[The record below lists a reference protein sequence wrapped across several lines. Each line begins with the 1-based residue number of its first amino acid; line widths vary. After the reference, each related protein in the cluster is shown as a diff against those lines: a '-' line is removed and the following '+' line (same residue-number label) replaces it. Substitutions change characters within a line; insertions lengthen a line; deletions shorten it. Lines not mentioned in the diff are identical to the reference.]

1 MFEILLLAAIAIGF
15 FLHKG
20 AKTRKH
26 PLRLSELEQA
36 LRTQADLR
44 LYRNKDVDTSNRFR
58 RLGQHLETAQYLV
71 NSPVESWHQEWRAI
85 RISLLDCTSESLLS
99 SIDLFYTDR
108 REEIKAAL
116 YDLVSRLDKAYESKS
131 Q

>member
-44 LYRNKDVDTSNRFR
+44 LYRNRDA
-58 RLGQHLETAQYLV
+58 ETAQKYKRIGDHLQTARYLV
-71 NSPVESWHQEWRAI
+71 NSPSESMREEWRAI
-85 RISLLDCTSESLLS
+85 RVSLLTSTSEELLKGV
-99 SIDLFYTDR
+99 DLFYSDR
-108 REEIKAAL
+108 REEIKTAV
-116 YDLVSRLDKAYESKS
+116 YDLVSRLDKAYA
-131 Q
+131 